1 MQNYPTTRCAELA
14 QPVSEPV
21 TLAEAKAH
29 LRVTASDENDL
40 ISALIVAARQYCE
53 NLSGRTL
60 APRNFL
66 QTLDRFPDGGGDITL
81 RRSPVTAVASVYYYS
96 LETTNTLMVLNTD
109 YRMDLQQIPARIRL
123 PLGTTLWKNA
133 YTTDDAVRITYTAG
147 AVSAPTAAK
156 QTILLLVGHWFE
168 NRESVVIGGGGREI
182 DCTVSSLMDSFRI
195 GDIAL

>member
-14 QPVSEPV
+14 QPATEPV

-109 YRMDLQQIPARIRL
+109 YRLDLQQIPARIRL

-133 YTTDDAVRITYTAG
+133 YITDDAVRITYTAG
-147 AVSAPTAAK
+147 AASAPTAAK

>member
-1 MQNYPTTRCAELA
+1 MQNYPTTRCAEIA

-21 TLAEAKAH
+21 SLAEAKAH
-29 LRVTASDENDL
+29 VRVTASDENDL
-40 ISALIVAARQYCE
+40 ITALIVAARQYCE

-66 QTLDRFPDGGGDITL
+66 QTMDRFPDGGGDITL

-96 LETTNTLMVLNTD
+96 LETTNTLMSPSTD
-109 YRMDLQQIPARIRL
+109 YRLDLQQIPARIRL

>member
-21 TLAEAKAH
+21 SLAEAKAH

-66 QTLDRFPDGGGDITL
+66 QTMDRFPDGGGDITL

-96 LETTNTLMVLNTD
+96 LETTNTLMSPSTD
-109 YRMDLQQIPARIRL
+109 YRLDLQQIPARIRL

-133 YTTDDAVRITYTAG
+133 YITDDAVRITYTAG
-147 AVSAPTAAK
+147 AASAPTAAK

>member
-21 TLAEAKAH
+21 SLAEAKAH

-66 QTLDRFPDGGGDITL
+66 QTMDRFPDGGGDITL
-81 RRSPVTAVASVYYYS
+81 RRSPVTAVATVYYYS
-96 LETTNTLMVLNTD
+96 LETTNTLMAPNTD
-109 YRMDLQQIPARIRL
+109 YRLDLQQIPARIRL

-133 YTTDDAVRITYTAG
+133 YITDDAVRITYTAG
-147 AVSAPTAAK
+147 AASAPTAAK

>member
-21 TLAEAKAH
+21 SLAEAKAH

-40 ISALIVAARQYCE
+40 ITALIVAARQYCE

-66 QTLDRFPDGGGDITL
+66 QTMDRFPDGGGDITL
-81 RRSPVTAVASVYYYS
+81 RRSPVTAVAHVYYYS
-96 LETTNTLMVLNTD
+96 LETTNTLMALNTD
-109 YRMDLQQIPARIRL
+109 YRLDLQQIPARIRL

-133 YTTDDAVRITYTAG
+133 YITDDAVRITYTAG
-147 AVSAPTAAK
+147 AASAPTAAK

>member
-21 TLAEAKAH
+21 SLAEAKAH

-40 ISALIVAARQYCE
+40 ITALIVAARQYCE

-66 QTLDRFPDGGGDITL
+66 QTMDRFPDGGGDITL

-96 LETTNTLMVLNTD
+96 LETTNTLMSPSTD
-109 YRMDLQQIPARIRL
+109 YRLDLQQIPARIRL

-133 YTTDDAVRITYTAG
+133 YITHDAVRITYTAG
-147 AVSAPTAAK
+147 AASAPTAAK

>member
-40 ISALIVAARQYCE
+40 ITALIVAARQYCE

-109 YRMDLQQIPARIRL
+109 YRLDLQQIPARIRL

-147 AVSAPTAAK
+147 AASAPTAAK

>member
-109 YRMDLQQIPARIRL
+109 YRLDLQQIPARIRL

>member
-21 TLAEAKAH
+21 SLAEAKAH

-66 QTLDRFPDGGGDITL
+66 QTMDRFPDGGGDITL
-81 RRSPVTAVASVYYYS
+81 RRSPVTAVATVYYYS
-96 LETTNTLMVLNTD
+96 LETTNTLMAPNTD
-109 YRMDLQQIPARIRL
+109 YRLDLQQIPARIRL

>member
-21 TLAEAKAH
+21 SLAEAKAH

-40 ISALIVAARQYCE
+40 ITALIVAARQYCE

-66 QTLDRFPDGGGDITL
+66 QTMDRFPDGGGDITL
-81 RRSPVTAVASVYYYS
+81 RRSPVTAVATVYYYS
-96 LETTNTLMVLNTD
+96 LETTNTLMAPNTD
-109 YRMDLQQIPARIRL
+109 YRLDLQQIPARIRL

-133 YTTDDAVRITYTAG
+133 YITDDAVRITYTAG
-147 AVSAPTAAK
+147 AASAPTAAK